1 MYDTSLLRKENKNI
15 IRRIMQDGGGYTK
28 QMIAAE
34 SGLSVA
40 TCNTLLNEMEK
51 EKEVISER
59 KKLQK
64 VGRMSAIFRLNE
76 NYESYLCISLEI
88 HQNIRYIHAYVLSVL
103 GEIVEEAKY
112 SSEYLTVSTI
122 EEHIKDFLDEYSNIV
137 QIIIGTPSVAD
148 QGIIRHCD
156 IPELENE
163 PLEEKLK
170 AAFSLPVH
178 MENDMHYMVYGYYR
192 KKGCRDDIIT
202 LAYYP
207 SNILPGTASIYRGT
221 VIRGKNGFA
230 GAAGFLPYGI
240 SREQQLQILE
250 KNSCLPVI
258 TRSVTSIITLINPD
272 KIVFTGDL
280 LDEKMLD
287 NVRTECIKVIP
298 EDYMPE
304 FIFEES
310 VGEYYLEGM
319 YQRTLELKGVYNDRT

>member
-28 QMIAAE
+28 QMIAAK

-40 TCNTLLNEMEK
+40 TCNTLLNEMEQ
-51 EKEVISER
+51 EKEVIS
-59 KKLQK
+59 KKQKLQG
-64 VGRMSAIFRLNE
+64 VGRMSSIFQLNE

-88 HQNIRYIHAYVLSVL
+88 HRNIRYIHAYVLSML
-103 GEIVEEAKY
+103 GGTIEKTEN
-112 SSEYLTVSTI
+112 SCEYLDIFTVEKCI
-122 EEHIKDFLDEYSNIV
+122 RGFLNKYSNIV

-156 IPELENE
+156 IPELESE
-163 PLEEKLK
+163 PLEEKLRK
-170 AAFSLPVH
+170 TFSLPVH

-192 KKGCRDDIIT
+192 KKGHRDDIIT

-207 SNILPGTASIYRGT
+207 SNILPGTASVYKGT

-250 KNSCLPVI
+250 KDSCLPVL

-280 LDEKMLD
+280 LDEKMLVD
-287 NVRTECIKVIP
+287 LRTQCIKVIP
-298 EDYMPE
+298 EEYMPE
-304 FIFEES
+304 FIFEENAR
-310 VGEYYLEGM
+310 EYYLEGM
-319 YQRTLELKGVYNDRT
+319 YQRSLELKGVYNDRT